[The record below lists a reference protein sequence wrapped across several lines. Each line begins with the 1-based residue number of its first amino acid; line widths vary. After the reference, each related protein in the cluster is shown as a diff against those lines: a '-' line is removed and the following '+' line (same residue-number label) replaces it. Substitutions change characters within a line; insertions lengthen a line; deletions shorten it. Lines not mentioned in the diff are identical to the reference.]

1 MIRRG
6 LRARRERFG
15 LGILAA
21 VLLAGAAEA
30 RAQLVVY
37 LNRDGGAYSPGE
49 PNDSR
54 SNVSSVPDTP
64 VSIPAWEIDDTSWG
78 EVLTCAQGLFA
89 PFGAVVTDVDPVDS
103 DHLEV
108 VLGGLPGQLGLDP
121 NAAGVSPFRTD
132 CSVIDNSIVFIFP
145 EVLVGNRQVC
155 EAVAQEVAHSIGLDH
170 QYLCEDPM
178 TYLTGCGEKEF
189 RFRES
194 VCGELEPRDCKCTR
208 TQNSARLLLDRLGSS
223 ERPTLWINDP
233 TGEEPVASDAL
244 VRVAVTNQPTW
255 IELYVDGE
263 IIDNAPAVTAPD
275 PYALVELTT
284 FGSMSP
290 GSHELTVRSYWD
302 DGTDS
307 TEAVEVTVMSGE
319 GGRILGGCSAAGGRG
334 AGLALVAVTLL
345 VARAGRRR
353 RRCRSVS

>member
-6 LRARRERFG
+6 LRARRDSLR

-21 VLLAGAAEA
+21 VLLAGAADA

-37 LNRDGGAYSPGE
+37 LNRGGGTFSPGE

-54 SNVSSVPDTP
+54 TNVSSVPDAP
-64 VSIPAWEIDDTSWG
+64 VSIPVWEVDDVAWG
-78 EVLTCAQGLFA
+78 EVLTCVQDLFA
-89 PFGAVVTDVDPVDS
+89 PFGATVTDTDPVDQ
-103 DHLEV
+103 DHVEA

-145 EVLVGNRQVC
+145 EVLAGNRQVC

-178 TYLTGCGEKEF
+178 TYLTGCGDKEF
-189 RFRES
+189 RFRDS

-223 ERPTLWINDP
+223 DRPTLWINDP

-255 IELYVDGE
+255 IELYVDGD
-263 IIDNAPAVTAPD
+263 IIDNAPEVTEPD
-275 PYALVELTT
+275 PYSLVELTT
-284 FGSMSP
+284 FGVMSP
-290 GSHELTVRSYWD
+290 GNHELTVRSYWSD
-302 DGTDS
+302 DTSS
-307 TEAVEVTVMSGE
+307 TESVEITVLSGD
-319 GGRILGGCSAAGGRG
+319 GGKILGGCTAAGGGRG
-334 AGLALVAVTLL
+334 GLALVAVVTVLAGLTL
-345 VARAGRRR
+345 RRR
-353 RRCRSVS
+353 RRP